1 MVASKLI
8 DVFPHCQFIVSTQ
21 SPHVITHVHPQNLYL
36 LKQIESG
43 MTAERPAESYGKNID
58 RILEDLMGLTT
69 TRPDAVSANLH
80 QIYEQ
85 ISIGQIAEAKQLISA
100 MKSEIG
106 SDPEL
111 VKAEVLI
118 KRKEILGK

>member
-1 MVASKLI
+1 MA
-8 DVFPHCQFIVSTQ
+8 TQ
-21 SPHVITHVHPQNLYL
+21 KFQTVQ
-36 LKQIESG
+36 
-43 MTAERPAESYGKNID
+43 
-58 RILEDLMGLTT
+58 
-69 TRPDAVSANLH
+69 
-80 QIYEQ
+80 
-85 ISIGQIAEAKQLISA
+85 QLISA